1 MFTTTH
7 IDDGRP
13 ATDASAPAHRLELDW
28 LRVLGMAAV
37 FVIHV
42 AEPFNPWDQW
52 HVTNV
57 ERSKALGQL
66 VLVLAPWVMP
76 LFIFLAGESAW
87 YSLRERRPRVY
98 LRERIL
104 RIGLP
109 LVLGVLI
116 LVPPQV
122 YAERR
127 LRGQFTGSFLAFL
140 PHAFSG
146 GLYPRGN
153 LSWHHLWFLA
163 FLLFFAIITLPL
175 FTWLRTERGSVWIAR
190 AGRVAERRLG
200 LLWLVVPVLVLRV
213 VIEFAAPD
221 VRQIVD
227 DWSDRTVLL
236 PIYVFGFFFAA
247 DPRFARALDAQWAM
261 LLLFAGSLLVWPL
274 AYTWA
279 DDFFVSLPTP
289 GTITYVFF
297 WSAYTLSAWCAT
309 LGLLGLVRAHHGL
322 PTTWLS
328 ASSTAVEPFYLVHQP
343 VIVVIAALLIPWPIP
358 IYAKFGMLLLASL
371 GGSVLAT
378 VLLGQWRLT
387 RAAFGVRHR
396 IALRPVSAS
405 ASREPPDR
413 EPPSLE
419 PLSPRPAGASGAPR

>member
-1 MFTTTH
+1 MFNATH
-7 IDDGRP
+7 IDDAHG
-13 ATDASAPAHRLELDW
+13 ATRAPAPPHRLELDW

-52 HVTNV
+52 HVTNDV
-57 ERSKALGQL
+57 RSKALGQL
-66 VLVLAPWVMP
+66 VLLLAPWVMP
-76 LFIFLAGESAW
+76 LFMFLAGESAW
-87 YSLRERRPRVY
+87 FSLRNRRPRVY

-104 RIGLP
+104 RIGVP
-109 LVLGVLI
+109 LVLGVLV

-127 LRGQFTGSFLAFL
+127 LRGQFRGSFLDFL

-163 FLLFFAIITLPL
+163 FLLLFAIVTLPL
-175 FTWLRTERGSVWIAR
+175 FTRLRSARGEAWIAR
-190 AGRVAERRLG
+190 TARIAERPLG
-200 LLWLVVPVLVLRV
+200 LLWLALPVLLLRV

-247 DPRFARALDAQWAM
+247 EPRFARALDTQWAM

-279 DDFFVSLPTP
+279 DDFFVRLPAP
-289 GTITYVFF
+289 GTTTYVFF
-297 WSAYTLSAWCAT
+297 WSAYTVSAWCAT

-328 ASSTAVEPFYLVHQP
+328 ASSAAVEPFYLVHQP
-343 VIVVIAALLIPWPIP
+343 VIVAIAAFLIPWPIP
-358 IYAKFGMLLLASL
+358 IYAKFTMLLLASL

-387 RAAFGVRHR
+387 RAAFGVRQR

-405 ASREPPDR
+405 ANRELPTP
-413 EPPSLE
+413 E
-419 PLSPRPAGASGAPR
+419 PLPPRQAPSAASR